1 MEERKGTDELCVE
14 ERIQVF
20 TALQKILCAAIQVLN
35 FQNYLR
41 EGSLAHAFYSS
52 SCARILTRPIVQA
65 IFDKEL
71 TKMYQTATGEVPV
84 FSVNRGVLPAEQR
97 KRLDTVFCQ
106 TMDKVGGF
114 PDKYPLL
121 QTKTKGVALQFW
133 EVTFD
138 GEGGIDYG
146 GLFRDSLREIC
157 GELQCQG
164 SLDLI
169 LPCPNNKY
177 MIAAHQDK
185 WILNSE
191 RTSGRD
197 LSEYAFIGRILSAS
211 IHSQS
216 SLELDLAPH
225 IWKQLLGQTPTLD
238 DIMAVDERFR
248 ASWTAANAAE
258 SRAEWDELGREWQV
272 RGWQDTLSARAGPCN
287 LSMRDKT
294 GPVDFNDRA
303 CYLEMWKAFKLS
315 DEQLGRKQVEAMRSG
330 FLSNV
335 PQDVL
340 PFTEWSEVRRRCCGE
355 PVILVDELKAITSYS
370 NFDGDSEHPVAVM
383 FWNVVGSFSQ
393 KELRLLLL
401 FTWGQSRMPPQVGGT
416 HMTLKLL
423 GNSDDNH
430 LPASH
435 TCFFALGECLFK
447 HSSTRRIY
455 DFAG

>member
-1 MEERKGTDELCVE
+1 
-14 ERIQVF
+14 
-20 TALQKILCAAIQVLN
+20 
-35 FQNYLR
+35 
-41 EGSLAHAFYSS
+41 
-52 SCARILTRPIVQA
+52 
-65 IFDKEL
+65 
-71 TKMYQTATGEVPV
+71 
-84 FSVNRGVLPAEQR
+84 
-97 KRLDTVFCQ
+97 
-106 TMDKVGGF
+106 
-114 PDKYPLL
+114 
-121 QTKTKGVALQFW
+121 
-133 EVTFD
+133 
-138 GEGGIDYG
+138 
-146 GLFRDSLREIC
+146 
-157 GELQCQG
+157 
-164 SLDLI
+164 
-169 LPCPNNKY
+169 
-177 MIAAHQDK
+177 
-185 WILNSE
+185 
-191 RTSGRD
+191 
-197 LSEYAFIGRILSAS
+197 
-211 IHSQS
+211 
-216 SLELDLAPH
+216 
-225 IWKQLLGQTPTLD
+225 
-238 DIMAVDERFR
+238 
-248 ASWTAANAAE
+248 
-258 SRAEWDELGREWQV
+258 
-272 RGWQDTLSARAGPCN
+272 
-287 LSMRDKT
+287 MRDKT

>member
-1 MEERKGTDELCVE
+1 
-14 ERIQVF
+14 
-20 TALQKILCAAIQVLN
+20 
-35 FQNYLR
+35 
-41 EGSLAHAFYSS
+41 
-52 SCARILTRPIVQA
+52 
-65 IFDKEL
+65 
-71 TKMYQTATGEVPV
+71 
-84 FSVNRGVLPAEQR
+84 
-97 KRLDTVFCQ
+97 
-106 TMDKVGGF
+106 
-114 PDKYPLL
+114 L
-121 QTKTKGVALQFW
+121 QTKTKGVAQQFW

-164 SLDLI
+164 SLELL

-258 SRAEWDELGREWQV
+258 SRAEWDELEREWQV
-272 RGWQDTLSARAGPCN
+272 RGWQDTGPCN

-355 PVILVDELKAITSYS
+355 PAILVDELKAITSYS
-370 NFDGDSEHPVAVM
+370 NFDGDSEHPVAAM

-423 GNSDDNH
+423 ENSDDNH

-447 HSSTRRIY
+447 HSSMRRIY
-455 DFAG
+455 DFAC